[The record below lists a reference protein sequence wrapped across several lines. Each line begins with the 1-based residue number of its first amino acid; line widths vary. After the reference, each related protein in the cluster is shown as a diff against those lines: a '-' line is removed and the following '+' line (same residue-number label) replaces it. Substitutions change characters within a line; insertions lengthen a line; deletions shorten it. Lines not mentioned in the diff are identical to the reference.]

1 MDLEEMIKAL
11 AQGGI
16 NVEGDLVMEKKVEY
30 EVNGV
35 AAGGIGI
42 QVVND
47 KENLG
52 EKKKKEEEDKPSPV
66 PHPTKRRSRKPL
78 FQKAD
83 NAREENIEVRRR
95 ERDNLLKYLSL
106 HNMGGRFLTTR
117 QDDTLNSIV
126 ASFLVAW
133 RDKNLIAKDFSGNAV
148 HRFLHDECGI
158 KTEVDEQSYANK
170 ITQWV
175 KNKNYSIDILAEV
188 ETFMK
193 NSIEA

>member
-1 MDLEEMIKAL
+1 MIKAL

-16 NVEGDLVMEKKVEY
+16 TVQGDFVVEKKVEY
-30 EVNGV
+30 EVNNV
-35 AAGGIGI
+35 EAGGIGI
-42 QVVND
+42 QVVNGKTTD
-47 KENLG
+47 MG
-52 EKKKKEEEDKPSPV
+52 KEEEEEETANPPQASKPS
-66 PHPTKRRSRKPL
+66 RRKQKPL
-78 FQKAD
+78 FPQA
-83 NAREENIEVRRR
+83 NNPREEDTEVRRR

-117 QDDTLNSIV
+117 QNDTLNYIV
-126 ASFLVAW
+126 ESFLVVW
-133 RDKNLIAKDFSGNAV
+133 RNKNLIAKEFSGNAV

>member
-1 MDLEEMIKAL
+1 MIKSLAL
-11 AQGGI
+11 GGI

-42 QVVND
+42 QVVNG

-52 EKKKKEEEDKPSPV
+52 EKKKEEDKPSPA

-106 HNMGGRFLTTR
+106 HNMGNHSLTT
-117 QDDTLNSIV
+117 QQGDTLNSIV
-126 ASFLVAW
+126 ASFLVVW